1 MYHLPMEKKLTSFDL
16 KVIAC
21 ISMFIDHFGAIL
33 VYQLIMRSEIDY
45 LNSIY
50 SWVLQN
56 RSLMIGIYNNLRII
70 GRIAFP
76 IYCFLLVEGF
86 FYTKSRAKYLRNLV
100 VFALVSEVPFDLL
113 LYGKI
118 GFEAQNVFFTLAI
131 ALGMIW
137 GITKIKEKWVEEPV
151 ISVFLQGSL
160 ILAGCVS
167 ALLLN
172 TDYSYYGIV
181 LAAIFYYYRN
191 NRFLACLVGYVWF
204 LFEPWCFPAFIA
216 LLCYNGK
223 RGISIKYFF
232 YAFYPAHLLLLYGL
246 RVLLIGK

>member
-1 MYHLPMEKKLTSFDL
+1 MTGSIKEDKPYRILSAGSL
-16 KVIAC
+16 KIIA
-21 ISMFIDHFGAIL
+21 IVTMFIDHFAAG
-33 VYQLIMRSEIDY
+33 VYAGLYREGFLAEYGLEKYADT
-45 LNSIY
+45 IY
-50 SWVLQN
+50 TFCRN
-56 RSLMIGIYNNLRII
+56 I
-70 GRIAFP
+70 GRFAFP
-76 IYCFLLVEGF
+76 VFCFLLVEGF

-137 GITKIKEKWVEEPV
+137 GITKIKEKWNKEPV
-151 ISVFLQGSL
+151 ISIFLQGSI

-181 LAAIFYYYRN
+181 LVAIFYYYRSS
-191 NRFLACLVGYVWF
+191 RFLACLVGYVWF
-204 LFEPWCFPAFIA
+204 FFEPWCFPAFIA
-216 LLCYNGK
+216 LLFYNGK